1 MEKPGVPPVMVL
13 DVMFPELTQKEMETL
28 DVTQFTQLVDG
39 RQAAL
44 EERQMNL
51 NITAMSR
58 TTTTTT
64 TTTTTVSTTSTTT
77 VAEGSGGSDGS
88 GDSDGS
94 GVSDGSG
101 DSDSSVDSDGS
112 GGTDGSGE
120 TDTDNTEAES
130 GGNRRKRFAPHHHR
144 RARRQISFNEM
155 YDGMLVPENEVKGI
169 QPKGGDLK
177 NAEVCPCGPPASKL
191 RKEIKLK
198 VAWENDMWDPNSDNF
213 QRIKAEVEE
222 KVRMYHTF

>member
-1 MEKPGVPPVMVL
+1 MVL

-94 GVSDGSG
+94 GSDGSG
-101 DSDSSVDSDGS
+101 DSDGSGVSDGS
-112 GGTDGSGE
+112 GGSDGSGE
-120 TDTDNTEAES
+120 TDTDNTETES
-130 GGNRRKRFAPHHHR
+130 GGNRRKRFASHHR